1 MSFFRGQDPVA
12 GDASQC
18 DAIANVIV
26 PRTADIGDFAVRRAL
41 PSAQSRMVGP
51 FIFFDHFGPV
61 EFQTGAGLDVRPHP
75 HIGLATVTYL
85 FDGEVMHRDSLGT
98 IAAIRPGE
106 VNWMTAGRGI
116 AHSERTAPEHRKGGD
131 HLHGLQ
137 CWVALP
143 HALEEM
149 APAFAHHGASDLPLV
164 SEADKSV
171 RVVAGEAYGVR
182 SPLATTSA
190 TLFADAELK
199 KGAKLPIDPSY
210 EERAVYV
217 VSGEIEIG
225 GDRFCPPRL
234 LVLRPGDAL
243 TIVAVSDARIAL
255 VGGEPMDGP
264 RHIWWNFVSSRK
276 ERIEEAKQ
284 QWKTNRFDPVP
295 DEVEFIPLPENR
307 PPPTPVTPGSAVA

>member
-1 MSFFRGQDPVA
+1 MSFFRGLDPAA
-12 GDASQC
+12 GDAYQC
-18 DAIANVIV
+18 EAIERVIV
-26 PRTADIGDFAVRRAL
+26 PRTVDLGDFAVRRAL

-51 FIFFDHFGPV
+51 FIFFDHFGPA
-61 EFQTGAGLDVRPHP
+61 EFQSGAGLDVRPHP

-85 FDGEVMHRDSLGT
+85 FEGEVMHRDSLGT

-116 AHSERTAPEHRKGGD
+116 AHSERTASERRKGGE

-143 HALEEM
+143 QAQEEM
-149 APAFAHHGASDLPLV
+149 APEFVHYGVRDFPLISDV
-164 SEADKSV
+164 GKTV
-171 RVVAGEAYGVR
+171 RVVAGEAYGAR
-182 SPLATTSA
+182 SPLAATSA
-190 TLFADAELK
+190 TLFADITLAA
-199 KGAKLPIDPSY
+199 GAQLPMDATY
-210 EERAVYV
+210 EERAIYIVE
-217 VSGEIEIG
+217 GDIEIM
-225 GDRFCPPRL
+225 GDHFGPQQL

-243 TIVAVSDARIAL
+243 ALTAVNDARVTL
-255 VGGEPMDGP
+255 FGGEPMDGP

-307 PPPTPVTPGSAVA
+307 PPLEAISPGTAVA